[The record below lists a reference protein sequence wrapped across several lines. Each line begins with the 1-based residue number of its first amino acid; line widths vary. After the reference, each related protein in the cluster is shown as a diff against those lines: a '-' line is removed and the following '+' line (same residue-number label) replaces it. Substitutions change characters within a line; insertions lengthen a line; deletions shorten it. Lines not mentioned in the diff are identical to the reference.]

1 MKKKAILL
9 VLMMVLMLALTACGG
24 DGGRGRGHDRDDDY
38 EEDRDDDYDEDDEA
52 DEEKDEEK
60 DEDVESDKDVE
71 TDADVNEETDEN
83 VVVNT
88 PSELSDDLYSFQV
101 SVDGTVYQ
109 FPMWAKEFKA
119 LGWTYEGDGSQTIT
133 ANQYSFSEAWVK
145 GDAKVYAN
153 FLNLTMNEL
162 TYDESAIGGIT
173 FEEYYLEDTEMQIV
187 LPKGIQYGVSSRDDI
202 IAAYGDPTNEY
213 EGSLYY
219 NMTYSYDTYSKVDLY
234 VYKETGTLDKIEI
247 RNFVELEGG
256 DNSVD
261 PTVPDVVKKY
271 QAPSELGDD
280 LYAFNI
286 QLEDKL
292 YTLPCPVS
300 VFVENG
306 FKINEKKSQ
315 MEIAA
320 DSYGWVEL
328 SYNNQTYRCI
338 VNNFANYAT
347 VVQNCFVSTMES
359 RVYGPE
365 FDLVIPGNI
374 KVGDSEDY
382 ILDVI
387 KKFNYEVETSGDFTY
402 YEISNP
408 KGSSL
413 AGYELTV
420 NEGKVVGIEVEYDD

>member
-9 VLMMVLMLALTACGG
+9 VLMLVLMLALVACGG
-24 DGGRGRGHDRDDDY
+24 NGGRDRGHDRDDDY

-52 DEEKDEEK
+52 DEEKDE
-60 DEDVESDKDVE
+60 DVEADKDVE
-71 TDADVNEETDEN
+71 TDADVNVETDED

-101 SVDGTVYQ
+101 SIDGTVYQ

-119 LGWTYEGDGSQTIT
+119 LGWTYDGDGSQTIT
-133 ANQYSFSEAWVK
+133 SNQYSFSETWVK

-162 TYDESAIGGIT
+162 TYDEAAIGGIT
-173 FEEYYLEDTEMQIV
+173 FEEYYLEDTDLQII
-187 LPKGIQYGVSSRDDI
+187 LPKGIQYGVSTRDDI
-202 IAAYGDPTNEY
+202 IAAYGDPTDEY
-213 EGSLYY
+213 DGSLYY
-219 NMTYSYDTYSKVDLY
+219 NMTYKYDTYSKVDLY

-247 RNFVELEGG
+247 RNFVELAGG

-261 PTVPDVVKKY
+261 ATVPDVVKQY
-271 QAPSELGDD
+271 QAPTELGND
-280 LYAFNI
+280 LYGFNF
-286 QLEDKL
+286 QLEGNL

-300 VFVENG
+300 VLVENG
-306 FKINEKKSQ
+306 FKINENNSQ

-320 DSYGWVEL
+320 DSFGWVEF

-347 VVQNCFVSTMES
+347 IAQNCFVTTMES
-359 RVYGPE
+359 SIYGPE

-374 KVGDSEDY
+374 KMGDSETSV
-382 ILDVI
+382 LEVI
-387 KKFNYEVETSGDFTY
+387 KNFNYEVETSGDFTY

-408 KGSSL
+408 EGSIL

-420 NEGKVVGIEVEYDD
+420 NEGKVTGIEVEYDD